1 MKIIIDNNITLLN
14 IPQELKNWL
23 LTTLTLKNPVFEEAV
38 KYGRYVGNIPEFISL
53 AKIIPSGI
61 IVPRGYLQVIEKGL
75 IYKNIPLEIVDN
87 RILKP
92 PINVVSKIKPFL
104 YQKAA
109 RRNLLR
115 HPNGILLAPAGSG
128 KTVMALYLF
137 ATLHQPMLWI
147 THTNQLVNQVID
159 RINFFLEDVGKIG
172 FIGRG
177 NIELG
182 DKITVA
188 LVQTLIRRKEYLPE
202 LGREFGLVVVDECLV
217 AGTKIL
223 MLDGSVKNIEDIK
236 NGDITTFG
244 RVSSKFSRLT
254 DKTIILQG
262 GFGTIEG
269 TPTHQLPYIPA
280 GKIINTANVIFGT
293 LDTIQEGDHLLCI
306 NKSVNHNS
314 KLVIYNGIEY
324 NCLPIMRKININKPT
339 IVYDFTTTEH
349 LFIANGV
356 LSSNC
361 HHTPSRTF
369 TEVIS
374 HFSSYYLYGLTATPN
389 RRDKLEDLMY
399 ASIGDINAYIPRK
412 IADKNLVDKTIVKK
426 VSLRYATYIGNNYSH
441 AIQAIC
447 NSEARINKI
456 IEDIIHEA
464 EKGNYCLVISVRK
477 SYCEKLYEELK
488 KKWPKTGLATG
499 DYPKAYNEEQVNK
512 LENDEITI
520 LVTTFH
526 LLGEG
531 FDVPKLNRGF
541 LVLPFRNK
549 TYTEQAI
556 GRIQRRCEGKTEA
569 IMYDYVDDN
578 IGILRAQFWHRADVY
593 NMVGAVIEEVI

>member
-1 MKIIIDNNITLLN
+1 MKIIIDNNVTLLN
-14 IPQELKNWL
+14 IPQKLKNWL
-23 LTTLTLKNPVFEEAV
+23 LEALTFNNPVFEEAV

-53 AKIIPSGI
+53 AKTVPGGI

-75 IYKNIPLEIVDN
+75 IYKNIPLKIVDN

-159 RINFFLEDVGKIG
+159 RINFFLEDVGRIG

-202 LGREFGLVVVDECLV
+202 LGREFGLVIVDECLV

-236 NGDITTFG
+236 NGDITIFG
-244 RVSSKFSRLT
+244 KVSNKFSRLT

-280 GKIINTANVIFGT
+280 GKIINTANVILGT
-293 LDTIQEGDHLLCI
+293 LDTIQEDDHLLCI

-314 KLVIYNGIEY
+314 KSIIYNEIEY
-324 NCLPIMRKININKPT
+324 NCLPVTKKISVNKHT

-361 HHTPSRTF
+361 HHTPSKTF

-426 VSLRYATYIGNNYSH
+426 VSLRCATYIGNNYSH
-441 AIQAIC
+441 AIKAVC
-447 NSEARINKI
+447 NSEVRTNRI
-456 IEDIIHEA
+456 IEDIIYEV

-488 KKWPKTGLATG
+488 KKWPRTGLATG
-499 DYPKAYNEEQVNK
+499 DYSKTYNEEQVSK
-512 LENDEITI
+512 LENGEITI

-569 IMYDYVDDN
+569 VMYDYVDDN
-578 IGILRAQFWHRADVY
+578 IGILKAQFWHRADVY
-593 NMVGAVIEEVI
+593 NKVGAMIEEVI